1 MLAVFEKYFAKLSDA
16 YVAGLFDGEGCV
28 KLCPYKTKAGIRY
41 QIAVT
46 VSNTEMS
53 LLEPLREVY
62 GGCVRSSGKQISPTH
77 RKALAWE
84 ARSRV
89 AAAFLARALPHMR
102 SPMKI
107 HRAKV
112 TLEPFERGYGHT
124 LGNALRR
131 VLLSSMVG
139 YAPTEVTI
147 AGVLHD
153 VVEDCDVPTE
163 EIDRLFG
170 KEVGFL
176 VDGPIVVLESLLASY
191 IGKQLSADRA

>member
-1 MLAVFEKYFAKLSDA
+1 MSRADDTLSDA

-112 TLEPFERGYGHT
+112 ALAVHAARGQTSDTMLDDFYRYGDCR
-124 LGNALRR
+124 RR
-131 VLLSSMVG
+131 V
-139 YAPTEVTI
+139 
-147 AGVLHD
+147 
-153 VVEDCDVPTE
+153 
-163 EIDRLFG
+163 
-170 KEVGFL
+170 
-176 VDGPIVVLESLLASY
+176 
-191 IGKQLSADRA
+191 